1 MHRRPLRLPGLSGL
15 FRPMRASA
23 SADMRPGQSHSLI
36 HDRNF
41 LIFWA
46 GQTFS
51 VLGDAIALIALPLLV
66 LEATDSVARMGQITA
81 VHGLGALAAGLAA
94 GPLVDRFDR
103 RRLMIYCHLGRLACF
118 ILIPVFWWTL
128 PEPLW
133 ALYALAFV
141 GAGFGMVFGVAY
153 VTAVANLVDRD
164 QILDANGKL
173 QTTFAL
179 SFVLGPMLAG
189 ILFGTFGA
197 GALLITASTY
207 IVSIVS
213 LGFVRLRRAAAAR
226 ADDVAQR
233 AGRFPSRRGMAQS
246 WLAGFRFLYVEPVF
260 RSLTLLM
267 GAYAFLSTG
276 TLDLIIYHV
285 KEDLGQRDQTVG
297 IVFGLASIGAIVA
310 GILATRIR
318 HRWGFGPVFAVAFVI
333 QGITTLLIGLSGAV
347 LVIVLI
353 AMVYSFADT
362 TRGTTTMTLRQEL
375 TPDHL
380 LGRVTAAFWIAFSVP
395 GPIGAAVLTAI
406 AERAGAGASLVGIG
420 VIGMAIGATSIF
432 TPAGHRRPQLRDMDA
447 ATGTFSQEVIVPSLV
462 DHPGVTEG
470 VG

>member
-1 MHRRPLRLPGLSGL
+1 MNRRPFRLSGL
-15 FRPMRASA
+15 ARLMRHAARSGT
-23 SADMRPGQSHSLI
+23 RPGQANSLM

-81 VHGLGALAAGLAA
+81 VHGVGALVAGLVA

-103 RRLMIYCHLGRLACF
+103 RRLMIQCHIGRLACF
-118 ILIPVFWWTL
+118 ILIPILWWTL

-179 SFVLGPMLAG
+179 SYVLGPMLAG
-189 ILFGTFGA
+189 ILFGVFGA

-207 IVSIVS
+207 AISIVS
-213 LGFVRLRRAAAAR
+213 LGFVRLRRVSAVR
-226 ADDVAQR
+226 ADDVA
-233 AGRFPSRRGMAQS
+233 RRVGSGSKRGGAAQS
-246 WLAGFRFLYVEPVF
+246 WLAGFRFLYAEPVF

-267 GAYAFLSTG
+267 GMYAFLSTG
-276 TLDLIIYHV
+276 GLDLIIFHV
-285 KEDLGQRDQTVG
+285 KEDLGQSNQAVG
-297 IVFGLASIGAIVA
+297 IVFGLASVGAIAA

-318 HRWGFGPVFAVAFVI
+318 RRWGFGPVFAVAFVV
-333 QGITTLLIGLSGAV
+333 QGITTILIGLSGAV

-353 AMVYSFADT
+353 AMVYSFAET

-420 VIGMAIGATSIF
+420 VIGMAIGVVSVF
-432 TPAGHRRPQLRDMDA
+432 TPAGQRRPRLVGADA
-447 ATGTFSQEVIVPSLV
+447 AGGGERTTSPPTPSPLRRR
-462 DHPGVTEG
+462 GASG
-470 VG
+470 

>member
-1 MHRRPLRLPGLSGL
+1 MSRRPIRLPGVAGL
-15 FRPMRASA
+15 PRPKRRAA
-23 SADMRPGQSHSLI
+23 HVGDRPGHAHSLI

-41 LIFWA
+41 LTFWA

-81 VHGLGALAAGLAA
+81 VHGAGALVAGLAA
-94 GPLVDRFDR
+94 GPIVDRFDR
-103 RRLMIYCHLGRLACF
+103 RRLMIQCHVGRLACF
-118 ILIPVFWWTL
+118 VLIPVLWWTL

-179 SFVLGPMLAG
+179 SYVLGPMLAG
-189 ILFGTFGA
+189 ILFGAFGA

-207 IVSIVS
+207 AISIGS
-213 LGFVRLRRAAAAR
+213 LGFVRLRRASATRADAAAPKEVHPR
-226 ADDVAQR
+226 
-233 AGRFPSRRGMAQS
+233 RRGRAES
-246 WLAGFRFLYVEPVF
+246 WLAGFRFLYVQPVF

-267 GAYAFLSTG
+267 GAFAFLSTG
-276 TLDLIIYHV
+276 TLDLIIFHLR
-285 KEDLGQRDQTVG
+285 EDLGQSDQTVG
-297 IVFGLASIGAIVA
+297 IVFGLASVGAIVA
-310 GILATRIR
+310 GILTTRIR
-318 HRWGFGPVFAVAFVI
+318 HRWGFGPVLAAAFVV
-333 QGITTLLIGLSGAV
+333 QGITILLIGLSGAV
-347 LVIVLI
+347 LAIVLI
-353 AMVYSFADT
+353 AMVYTFAET

-395 GPIGAAVLTAI
+395 GPIGAAALTAI
-406 AERAGAGASLVGIG
+406 AEDVGAGASLVGIG
-420 VIGMAIGATSIF
+420 VIGMAIGTVAIF
-432 TPAGHRRPQLRDMDA
+432 TPAGQRRPRLVEADVDDLTPYPLSA
-447 ATGTFSQEVIVPSLV
+447 AEEG
-462 DHPGVTEG
+462 GVMLG
-470 VG
+470 VVQD